1 MLSGLIRDVNLFF
14 WYINLTEIT
23 FNQKEVHVMAHSN
36 TVLYQMLQFIP
47 RYEFNRIVNAHNGD
61 KGVRKLTCFGLL
73 VCHLYAQLTRQVSL
87 RDLTTTIRA
96 KLGRLYYLGIRNF
109 SRSTVAEANEKRS
122 YKIFEGLF
130 YLLYSRCRE
139 KSPRS
144 KFRFRHKLYTL
155 DSSTIDLCLSL
166 FRWAKFRK
174 RKGAV
179 KIHTLLDHRG
189 HLPCCLIV
197 TDGKTHDITA
207 ARRLRF
213 EPDSILIIDRG
224 YIDYCW
230 LHSVHLQDAWF
241 VTRLKS
247 NASYWVKKRHKV
259 KRGSG
264 ITSDQT
270 IRIKGTKASCI
281 PIDLRR
287 VHFVDKETGRAYVF
301 LTNIF
306 HLSASEIAEIYKERW
321 QIELFFKWIKQHLK
335 IKSFFGT
342 SRNAVLLQIY
352 ICLCAYLLLAYLKF
366 LSKSAFDMYEL
377 KKRLEVNILEKMPLW
392 EILRP
397 SPKKPKTAAI
407 TWTQLCLAGFDNI
420 LNY

>member
-1 MLSGLIRDVNLFF
+1 
-14 WYINLTEIT
+14 
-23 FNQKEVHVMAHSN
+23 MAHSN
-36 TVLYQMLQFIP
+36 TVLHQMLQFIP
-47 RYEFNRIVNAHNGD
+47 RHEFEKLVKAHNGD

-96 KLGRLYYLGIRNF
+96 KLSSFYHLGIRSF

-130 YLLYSRCRE
+130 YLLYSRCQE
-139 KSPRS
+139 KSPKS
-144 KFRFRHKLYTL
+144 KFRFKHKLYTL
-155 DSSTIDLCLSL
+155 DSSTVDLCLSL
-166 FRWAKFRK
+166 FSWAKFRK

-179 KIHTLLDHRG
+179 KIRTLLDHRG
-189 HLPCCLIV
+189 HLPCCIIV
-197 TDGKTHDITA
+197 TDGKTHDIIA
-207 ARRLRF
+207 ARMLRF
-213 EPDSILIIDRG
+213 EPDSILIIDRA

-247 NASYWVKKRHKV
+247 NASYWVKKRYKV
-259 KRGSG
+259 EKGSG
-264 ITSDQT
+264 VTSDQI
-270 IRIKGTKASCI
+270 IRIKGNKASCI

-287 VHFVDKETGRAYVF
+287 VRYVDKKTGRAYVF

-306 HLSASEIAEIYKERW
+306 HLSAFDIAEIYKERW

-335 IKSFFGT
+335 MKSFFGT

-377 KKRLEVNILEKMPLW
+377 MKRLEVNILERMLLW
-392 EILRP
+392 EILKP
-397 SPKKPKTAAI
+397 SQKKPKSDPI
-407 TWTQLCLAGFDNI
+407 TGTQLYLAGFDNI